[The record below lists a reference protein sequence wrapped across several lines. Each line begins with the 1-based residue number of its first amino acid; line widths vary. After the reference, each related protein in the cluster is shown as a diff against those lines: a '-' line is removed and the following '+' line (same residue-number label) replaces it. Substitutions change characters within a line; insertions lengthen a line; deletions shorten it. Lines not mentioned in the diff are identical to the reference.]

1 MPNWK
6 IIEGFV
12 NQTLTFLGSL
22 LVTWNVAT
30 AEQVSVAI
38 SSISTWIGATMAL
51 VGAAWGIWTAVTAR
65 KVAVAVLNA
74 PTLASAKHEVAS
86 TAPDE
91 ARKRGVIA

>member
-6 IIEGFV
+6 TLESVV
-12 NQTLTFLGSL
+12 NQALTFLGSL
-22 LVTWNVAT
+22 LVTWNFATADQVAT
-30 AEQVSVAI
+30 AVA
-38 SSISTWIGATMAL
+38 SITTWIGATMAL
-51 VGAAWGIWTAVTAR
+51 AGAVWGIWTAVTAR

-91 ARKRGVIA
+91 ARKRGVV